1 MNGRPSAIAGSDRGL
16 LFPNHTHEELIM
28 HLNHRIAQFSLA
40 LVMSLSTACKSDPAA
55 STAPATGTA
64 AQSAKAPEGHAPA
77 HVEPGSHE
85 DWCEEHQVPES
96 QCTRCNPSLVAA
108 FKATGDWCEEH
119 GVPESQCLQCNP
131 ALKIERPPKKGAA
144 Q

>member
-1 MNGRPSAIAGSDRGL
+1 MKKQSSVV
-16 LFPNHTHEELIM
+16 
-28 HLNHRIAQFSLA
+28 HLSLA
-40 LVMSLSTACKSDPAA
+40 LMLSLTPACKSDSPSSAA
-55 STAPATGTA
+55 TPATADPNTSAMA
-64 AQSAKAPEGHAPA
+64 APHAPPHA
-77 HVEPGSHE
+77 EPGSHE

-119 GVPESQCLQCNP
+119 GVPESQCLRCNP
-131 ALKIERPPKKGAA
+131 ALKIERPPKKENA